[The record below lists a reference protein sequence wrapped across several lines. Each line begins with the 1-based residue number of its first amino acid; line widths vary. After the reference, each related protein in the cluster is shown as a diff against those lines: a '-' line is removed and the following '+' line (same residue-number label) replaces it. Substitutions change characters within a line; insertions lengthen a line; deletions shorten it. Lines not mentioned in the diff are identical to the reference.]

1 MKLGWNRRAY
11 AYPDGGIGR
20 RHRDCS
26 QALLRVSNF
35 AWRRSMLSKFR
46 KRGRG
51 TTRQICATRRPVV
64 PCLRRPAG
72 CAALRKIDG
81 EVCELKRLY
90 VLRRYRGR
98 GIGRQLALQALN
110 DAREIGYGSMRLD
123 TLPSMGRAQEL
134 YRTLG
139 FEPIGPYTNN
149 PVEGAVFL
157 ELRLRQG

>member
-1 MKLGWNRRAY
+1 MRIRTAGSAEDIEIVRRLFCEYQISLGVDLCFQNFESEVAGLPGKY
-11 AYPDGGIGR
+11 APPEGR
-20 RHRDCS
+20 LYLAFEDEE
-26 QALLRVSNF
+26 
-35 AWRRSMLSKFR
+35 
-46 KRGRG
+46 
-51 TTRQICATRRPVV
+51 
-64 PCLRRPAG
+64 PAG